1 MTDVQPRACPI
12 AGTLDLVGERWSLL
26 VMREVFMG
34 VRRYADIRANIG
46 APRDVLTKR
55 LRSLEAA
62 EILERRPYQDRP
74 PRSEYHLTA
83 AGQALEPVLIGLR
96 EWGIR
101 HLRNPPPAPRFLHT
115 CGADVRTRI
124 VCAECGEPLEGGGLV
139 TVPREADRPRL
150 THPAPSTAGAP
161 MPDVRSAIT
170 SDSG

>member
-26 VMREVFMG
+26 VLREAFLG
-34 VRRYADIRANIG
+34 VRRYADIRANTG

-62 EILERRPYQDRP
+62 GILERRRYQDRP
-74 PRSEYHLTA
+74 PRFAYHLTA

-101 HLRNPPPAPRFLHT
+101 HLQDPPPTPRFLHT
-115 CGADVRTRI
+115 CGADVETRV
-124 VCAECGEPLEGGGLV
+124 VCAACGEPLEGGGLV
-139 TVPREADRPRL
+139 TVLEEADRSRSDGGHPR
-150 THPAPSTAGAP
+150 
-161 MPDVRSAIT
+161 
-170 SDSG
+170 SG